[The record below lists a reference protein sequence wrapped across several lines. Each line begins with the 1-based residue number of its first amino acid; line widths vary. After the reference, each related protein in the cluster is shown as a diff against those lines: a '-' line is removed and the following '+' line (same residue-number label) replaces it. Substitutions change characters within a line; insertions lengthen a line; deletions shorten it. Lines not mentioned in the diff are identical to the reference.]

1 MDYNKCAKEILAAI
15 GGKDNL
21 VSAAHCATRLRLVI
35 VDNDKTDQATLEDI
49 DGVKGVFESAGQ
61 LQIIIGTGTVNKVYD
76 EFIKE
81 AGVEAASKDDVKAA
95 AAAKA
100 PMWKRAIKTLGDV
113 FVPILPA
120 IVASGL
126 LMGIVEAIG
135 KVSTDFSSTDW
146 YAFLDMMSSTAFAFL
161 PVLVAASA
169 AKVFGANIYLGVVM
183 GLMMVHP
190 SLLNGWNVGN
200 VESINEF
207 FGVTDGIIPTWN
219 LFGDLQI
226 GDYVVGSISQH
237 GYQGHVIP
245 VVIVIWLMSKIEK
258 WLHKHVPEMIDLF
271 VVPITTI
278 FISALAAFIVI
289 GPIFSLLENYV
300 LAGAEWLVQNPFGA
314 AVVGFFYPATVVMGL
329 HHMYNVI
336 EAGML
341 AAGDLNTWMPIAT
354 AANFAQA
361 AAALAVGLK
370 AKNGKTKTIAIP
382 SALSASLG
390 ITEPAIFGINF
401 RFFKPFICA
410 MIGGAVG
417 GLFAA
422 IVGLGAT
429 AYGVTGFPGFLIIN
443 NIPMYCLLL
452 LISGGVAFIL
462 TWIIWKEGD
471 TKKDKKAKD
480 APVADAEAKEVD
492 ATDTAVDD
500 TAEKMVCTP
509 VDGKV
514 IPLTETPDETFASE
528 ALGKGGAIIP
538 TGDTI
543 KSPVNGTVNMVFDT
557 GHAVGLESDDGVEI
571 LVHIGI
577 NTVELNGN
585 GFETIAKEGDKVK
598 VGDPLIKFDEK
609 IIKDGGYNLTTPII
623 VTNTDDFASVELLTT
638 GDVTSGTEL
647 LKVQK

>member
-1 MDYNKCAKEILAAI
+1 MDYNKCAKEVLAAI

-35 VDNDKTDQATLEDI
+35 VDNNKLDQKTLEDI
-49 DGVKGVFESAGQ
+49 DGVKGVFQSAGQ
-61 LQIIIGTGTVNKVYD
+61 LQVIIGTGTVNKVYD

-100 PMWKRAIKTLGDV
+100 PLWKRAIKTLGDV

-126 LMGIVEAIG
+126 LMGVVEALG
-135 KVSTDFSSTDW
+135 KVNPNFSATDW
-146 YAFLDMMSSTAFAFL
+146 YAFLDMMAATAFAFL

-169 AKVFGANIYLGVVM
+169 AKVFGANIYLGIVM

-190 SLLNGWNVGN
+190 ALLNGWNVG
-200 VESINEF
+200 STDAINSF
-207 FGVTDGIIPTWN
+207 FGVTDGAIPTWN
-219 LFGDLQI
+219 LFGNLQI
-226 GDYVVGSISQH
+226 GDYVVGSIARH

-245 VVIVIWLMSKIEK
+245 VVISIFVMSKIEK

-271 VVPITTI
+271 VVPIVTVFLT
-278 FISALAAFIVI
+278 SLATFIVI

-300 LAGAEWLVQNPFGA
+300 LAGAEWLVQNPIGA
-314 AVVGFFYPATVVMGL
+314 TVVGFFYPATVVMGL
-329 HHMYNVI
+329 HHMYNAI

-341 AAGDLNTWMPIAT
+341 AAEGGLNTWMPIAT
-354 AANFAQA
+354 AANFAQG

-370 AKNGKTKTIAIP
+370 AKNAKTKAVAIP

-401 RFFKPFICA
+401 RFFKPFVCA
-410 MIGGAVG
+410 MVGGAAG

-422 IVGLGAT
+422 IVGLGAKS
-429 AYGVTGFPGFLIIN
+429 YGVTGFPGFLIITN
-443 NIPMYCLLL
+443 APLYCVLL
-452 LISGGVAFIL
+452 LISGVVAFVL
-462 TWIIWKEGD
+462 TWIIWKEEDAGVAPKAAEPKAEE
-471 TKKDKKAKD
+471 TK
-480 APVADAEAKEVD
+480 APEACEIDDAKEKIV
-492 ATDTAVDD
+492 AS
-500 TAEKMVCTP
+500 P
-509 VDGKV
+509 VEGKV
-514 IPLTETPDETFASE
+514 IPLSETPDETFASE
-528 ALGKGGAIIP
+528 ALGKGAAIVP

-543 KSPVNGTVNMVFDT
+543 KSPVNGTVTMVFDT
-557 GHAVGLESDDGVEI
+557 GHAVGLQSDDGVEI

-577 NTVELNGN
+577 NTVELDGK
-585 GFETIAKEGDKVK
+585 GFTKLVKDGDTVK
-598 VGDPLIKFDEK
+598 VGDPLIKFDAAV
-609 IIKDGGYNLTTPII
+609 IKEGGYNLTTPVI
-623 VTNTDDFASVELLTT
+623 VTNSDEFATVELIAS
-638 GDVTSGTEL
+638 GDLAGGTDI

>member
-1 MDYNKCAKEILAAI
+1 MDYNKCAKEVLAAI

-35 VDNDKTDQATLEDI
+35 VDNAKLDQKTLENI
-49 DGVKGVFESAGQ
+49 DGVKGVFEASGQ
-61 LQIIIGTGTVNKVYD
+61 LQVIIGTGTVNKVYD

-81 AGVEAASKDDVKAA
+81 AGVEAATKDDVKAA

-100 PMWKRAIKTLGDV
+100 PLWKRAIKTLGDV

-126 LMGIVEAIG
+126 LMGVVEALG
-135 KVSTDFSSTDW
+135 KVNSNFQATDW
-146 YAFLDMMSSTAFAFL
+146 YAFLDMMSATAFAFL

-190 SLLNGWNVGN
+190 ALLNGWNVGS
-200 VESINEF
+200 EEAINGF
-207 FGVTDGIIPTWN
+207 FGVTDGVIPTWN
-219 LFGDLQI
+219 LFGDFAI
-226 GDYVVGSISQH
+226 GDYILGSISRH

-245 VVIVIWLMSKIEK
+245 VVIAIWLMSRVEK
-258 WLHKHVPEMIDLF
+258 WLHKRVPEMIDLF

-278 FISALAAFIVI
+278 FITSLATFIVI

-300 LAGAEWLVQNPFGA
+300 LTGAEWLVHNPIGA
-314 AVVGFFYPATVVMGL
+314 MVVGFFYPATVVMGL
-329 HHMYNVI
+329 HHMYNAI

-341 AAGDLNTWMPIAT
+341 AVDGGLNTWMPIAT
-354 AANFAQA
+354 AANFAQG
-361 AAALAVGLK
+361 AAALAVGIK
-370 AKNGKTKTIAIP
+370 AKNAKTKSVAIP

-410 MIGGAVG
+410 MIGGAAG

-422 IVGLGAT
+422 IAGLGAKS
-429 AYGVTGFPGFLIIN
+429 YGVTGFPGFLIITD
-443 NIPMYCLLL
+443 IPMYCILLV
-452 LISGGVAFIL
+452 ISGVVAFTL
-462 TWIIWKEGD
+462 TWIIWKEEVEEED
-471 TKKDKKAKD
+471 IAPKA
-480 APVADAEAKEVD
+480 E
-492 ATDTAVDD
+492 TAAIDD
-500 TAEKMVCTP
+500 TAEKKVVAP

-528 ALGKGGAIIP
+528 ALGKGAAIIP
-538 TGDTI
+538 SGDTV
-543 KSPVNGTVNMVFDT
+543 KSPVNGTVTMVFDT
-557 GHAVGLESDDGVEI
+557 GHAVGLESDDGLEL

-577 NTVELNGN
+577 NTVELDGK
-585 GFETIAKEGDKVK
+585 GFTKLVKDGDKVK
-598 VGDPLIKFDEK
+598 IGDPLIKFDEAV
-609 IIKDGGYNLTTPII
+609 ILEAGYNLTTPVI
-623 VTNTDDFASVELLTT
+623 VTNSDDFANVELVAT
-638 GDVTSGTEL
+638 GDMTAGAEI
-647 LKVQK
+647 LKVEK

>member
-1 MDYNKCAKEILAAI
+1 MDYNKCAREVLAAI

-35 VDNDKTDQATLEDI
+35 VDNGKVDQKTLENI
-49 DGVKGVFESAGQ
+49 DGVKGVFEASGQ
-61 LQIIIGTGTVNKVYD
+61 LQVIIGTGTVNKVYD

-100 PMWKRAIKTLGDV
+100 PLWKRAIKTLGDV

-126 LMGIVEAIG
+126 LMGVVEALG
-135 KVSTDFSSTDW
+135 KVNSDFSATDW
-146 YAFLDMMSSTAFAFL
+146 YAFLDMMSATAFAFL

-190 SLLNGWNVGN
+190 SLLNGWNVG
-200 VESINEF
+200 STDAINSF
-207 FGVTDGIIPTWN
+207 FGVSDGVIPTWN
-219 LFGDLQI
+219 LFGNLKI
-226 GDYVVGSISQH
+226 GSYVVGSISRH

-245 VVIVIWLMSKIEK
+245 VVIAIWLMSKVEK

-271 VVPITTI
+271 VVPLTTI
-278 FISALAAFIVI
+278 FITSLATFIVI

-300 LAGAEWLVQNPFGA
+300 LTGAEWLVQNPVGA
-314 AVVGFFYPATVVMGL
+314 MVVGALYPATVVMGL
-329 HHMYNVI
+329 HHMYNAI

-341 AAGDLNTWMPIAT
+341 AVEGGLNTWMPIAT
-354 AANFAQA
+354 AANFAQG

-370 AKNGKTKTIAIP
+370 ARNAKTKSVAIP

-401 RFFKPFICA
+401 RFFKPFVCA
-410 MIGGAVG
+410 MVGGAAG

-422 IVGLGAT
+422 IAGLGAN
-429 AYGVTGFPGFLIIN
+429 AYGVTGFPGFLIIT
-443 NIPMYCLLL
+443 NIPMYCVLL
-452 LISGGVAFIL
+452 LISGVVAFVL
-462 TWIIWKEGD
+462 TWIVWKEEVPEEV
-471 TKKDKKAKD
+471 TA
-480 APVADAEAKEVD
+480 APVAPAAPATEACEIAAEEA
-492 ATDTAVDD
+492 
-500 TAEKMVCTP
+500 AEKIVAAP
-509 VDGKV
+509 VEGKV
-514 IPLTETPDETFASE
+514 IPLTETPDPTFASE
-528 ALGKGGAIIP
+528 ALGKGAAIVP

-543 KSPVNGTVNMVFDT
+543 KSPVNGTVTMVFDT

-585 GFETIAKEGDKVK
+585 GFTKLVKDGDTVK
-598 VGDPLIKFDEK
+598 IGDPLIKFDQAV
-609 IIKDGGYNLTTPII
+609 IKEGGYNLTTPVI
-623 VTNTDDFASVELLTT
+623 VTNSDDFASVELIAS
-638 GDVTSGTEL
+638 GDVTGGTQI
-647 LKVQK
+647 LKVKK

>member
-1 MDYNKCAKEILAAI
+1 MDYNKCAREVLAAI

-35 VDNDKTDQATLEDI
+35 VDNGKVDQKTLENI
-49 DGVKGVFESAGQ
+49 DGVKGVFEASGQ
-61 LQIIIGTGTVNKVYD
+61 LQVIIGTGTVNKVYD

-100 PMWKRAIKTLGDV
+100 PLWKRAIKTLGDV

-126 LMGIVEAIG
+126 LMGVVEALG
-135 KVSTDFSSTDW
+135 KVNTDFSATDW
-146 YAFLDMMSSTAFAFL
+146 YAFLDMMAATAFAFL

-190 SLLNGWNVGN
+190 SLLNGWNVG
-200 VESINEF
+200 STDAINSF
-207 FGVTDGIIPTWN
+207 FGVSDGVIPTWN
-219 LFGDLQI
+219 LFGNLKI
-226 GDYVVGSISQH
+226 GSYVVGSISRH

-245 VVIVIWLMSKIEK
+245 VVIAIWLMSKVEK

-278 FISALAAFIVI
+278 FITSLATFIII

-300 LAGAEWLVQNPFGA
+300 LTGAEWLVQNPVGA
-314 AVVGFFYPATVVMGL
+314 MVVGALYPATVVMGL
-329 HHMYNVI
+329 HHMYNAI

-341 AAGDLNTWMPIAT
+341 AVEGGLNTWMPIAT
-354 AANFAQA
+354 AANFAQG

-370 AKNGKTKTIAIP
+370 ARNAKTKSVAIP

-401 RFFKPFICA
+401 RFFKPFVCA
-410 MIGGAVG
+410 MVGGAAG

-422 IVGLGAT
+422 IAGLGAN
-429 AYGVTGFPGFLIIN
+429 AYGVTGFPGFLIIT
-443 NIPMYCLLL
+443 NIPMYCVLL
-452 LISGGVAFIL
+452 LISGVVAFVL
-462 TWIIWKEGD
+462 TWIVWKEEVPEEV
-471 TKKDKKAKD
+471 TA
-480 APVADAEAKEVD
+480 APVAPAAPATEACEIAAEEA
-492 ATDTAVDD
+492 
-500 TAEKMVCTP
+500 AEKIVAAP
-509 VDGKV
+509 VEGKV
-514 IPLTETPDETFASE
+514 IPLTETPDPTFASE
-528 ALGKGGAIIP
+528 ALGKGAAIVP

-543 KSPVNGTVNMVFDT
+543 KSPVNGTVTMVFDT

-577 NTVELNGN
+577 NTVELDGK
-585 GFETIAKEGDKVK
+585 GFTKLVKDGDTVK
-598 VGDPLIKFDEK
+598 IGDPLIKFDQAV
-609 IIKDGGYNLTTPII
+609 IKEGGYNLTTPVI
-623 VTNTDDFASVELLTT
+623 VTNSDDFASVELIAS
-638 GDVTSGTEL
+638 GDVTGGTQI
-647 LKVQK
+647 LKVKK

>member
-1 MDYNKCAKEILAAI
+1 MDYNKCAKEVLAAI

-35 VDNDKTDQATLEDI
+35 VDNDKLDQKTLEDI
-49 DGVKGVFESAGQ
+49 DGVKGVFQSAGQ
-61 LQIIIGTGTVNKVYD
+61 LQVIIGTGTVNKVYD

-100 PMWKRAIKTLGDV
+100 PFWKRAIKMLGDV

-126 LMGIVEAIG
+126 LMGVVEALG
-135 KVSTDFSSTDW
+135 KVFPNFSTTDW
-146 YAFLDMMSSTAFAFL
+146 YAFLDMMAATAFAFL

-190 SLLNGWNVGN
+190 SLLNGWNVGS
-200 VESINEF
+200 EDAINSF

-219 LFGDLQI
+219 LFGNIQI
-226 GDYVVGSISQH
+226 GSYVLGSISRH

-245 VVIVIWLMSKIEK
+245 VVIAIWVMSKVEK

-271 VVPITTI
+271 VVPIVTI
-278 FISALAAFIVI
+278 FVTSLATFIVI
-289 GPIFSLLENYV
+289 GPVFSLLENYV
-300 LAGAEWLVQNPFGA
+300 LAGAEWLVQNPVGA
-314 AVVGFFYPATVVMGL
+314 AIVGFFYPATVVMGL
-329 HHMYNVI
+329 HHMYNAI

-341 AAGDLNTWMPIAT
+341 AAAGGLNTWMPIAT
-354 AANFAQA
+354 AANFAQG

-370 AKNGKTKTIAIP
+370 AKNAKTKSVAIP

-401 RFFKPFICA
+401 RFFKPFVCA
-410 MIGGAVG
+410 MVGGAAG

-422 IVGLGAT
+422 IVGLGAN
-429 AYGVTGFPGFLIIN
+429 AYGVTGFPGFLIIT
-443 NIPMYCLLL
+443 NIPMYCVLL
-452 LISGGVAFIL
+452 LISGVVAFVL
-462 TWIIWKEGD
+462 TWIVWKE
-471 TKKDKKAKD
+471 D
-480 APVADAEAKEVD
+480 APEAPKAEAAPAPAPAVEEKCEVC
-492 ATDTAVDD
+492 D
-500 TAEKMVCTP
+500 TAEKFVSCP
-509 VDGKV
+509 VEGKV
-514 IPLTETPDETFASE
+514 IPLSETPDDTFASE
-528 ALGKGGAIIP
+528 ALGKGAAVVP
-538 TGDTI
+538 AGDTV
-543 KSPVNGTVNMVFDT
+543 KSPVNGTVTMVFDT

-577 NTVELNGN
+577 NTVELDGK
-585 GFETIAKEGDKVK
+585 GFTKLVKDGDKVK
-598 VGDPLIKFDEK
+598 IGDPLIKFDKAVITEA
-609 IIKDGGYNLTTPII
+609 GYDLTTPVI
-623 VTNTDDFASVELLTT
+623 VTNSDDFKTIELIKT
-638 GDVTSGTEL
+638 GDTAEGTQI
-647 LKVQK
+647 LKIEK